1 MEWFKVPPTTSGDS
15 VEFSSLHQSWLEL
28 DMRPHLLIDMQL
40 SYIQLDLVITAS
52 DSVRAQLES
61 IMVVI
66 SG

>member
-1 MEWFKVPPTTSGDS
+1 MFPN
-15 VEFSSLHQSWLEL
+15 
-28 DMRPHLLIDMQL
+28 LLIDMQL
-40 SYIQLDLVITAS
+40 SSIQLDSVNTAS

>member
-1 MEWFKVPPTTSGDS
+1 M
-15 VEFSSLHQSWLEL
+15 H
-28 DMRPHLLIDMQL
+28 PHLLIDMKL
-40 SYIQLDLVITAS
+40 SSIQLDSVIIAS